1 MGKVERLAGG
11 SLLLVAIVVAFG
23 CGGNGATGTSSAET
37 AERPYPNIEGK
48 AREFLIPG
56 GDNTVQVFGEEA
68 TTGERE
74 AASKVIHLWMK
85 ARVAEDWP
93 ADCRY
98 LSRAYSKTLVKD
110 AHEVTEGKVTTCPE
124 ALDYFGPN
132 ASGTSGNTLTG
143 SIDSLRVKA
152 PRAYAQ
158 WHGPDEDWVLP
169 VRLEDEQ
176 WKVESASP
184 IERTK

>member
-1 MGKVERLAGG
+1 MAGRLAGG
-11 SLLLVAIVVAFG
+11 LLLLVAIVAAFG
-23 CGGNGATGTSSAET
+23 CGGDDGTGTSSDKT

-56 GDNTVQVFGEEA
+56 GDNIVQLFGEEA
-68 TTGERE
+68 TPGERK

-98 LSRAYSKTLVKD
+98 LSRAYSKALVKD
-110 AHEVTEGKVTTCPE
+110 GHEVTEGKVTNCPE

-143 SIDSLRVKA
+143 LVDSLRVEA

-169 VRLEDEQ
+169 VRLEGGQ
-176 WKVESASP
+176 WKVDSASP
-184 IERTK
+184 LERTK